1 MMACESPPALLHTV
15 RPALLCCIAL
25 ACGLAHAKPPRPG
38 EAVAAPAT
46 PLAARVAILDARSPA
61 IARLATMDAPDP
73 AVPPGDGAP
82 LPQLRFLRLSPPTG
96 SSTDCCVQPLAP
108 VDPQDASILR
118 YEGESPQPAAEREAR
133 FTHAPREGFIG
144 LALEGRPA
152 VARMPG
158 RRILLRWPDRKG
170 SLRVDHCLSAEGLHL
185 KISEGNGAG
194 RWKPAA
200 HYYLPLA
207 TDVQPDCPQER

>member
-1 MMACESPPALLHTV
+1 MMACESPPALRHAV

-25 ACGLAHAKPPRPG
+25 AWGLAHAKPPRPG
-38 EAVAAPAT
+38 EAIATPAA
-46 PLAARVAILDARSPA
+46 PLAARVAVLDARSPA
-61 IARLATMDAPDP
+61 MARLATMDAPDP

-82 LPQLRFLRLSPPTG
+82 LPELRFLRLSPATG

-108 VDPQDASILR
+108 VDPQDASTLR

-133 FTHAPREGFIG
+133 FTHAPREGFVG
-144 LALEGRPA
+144 LAVEGRPA
-152 VARMPG
+152 VTRMPG
-158 RRILLRWPDRKG
+158 RRVLLQWPDRKG

-207 TDVQPDCPQER
+207 TDVQPDCPQDR